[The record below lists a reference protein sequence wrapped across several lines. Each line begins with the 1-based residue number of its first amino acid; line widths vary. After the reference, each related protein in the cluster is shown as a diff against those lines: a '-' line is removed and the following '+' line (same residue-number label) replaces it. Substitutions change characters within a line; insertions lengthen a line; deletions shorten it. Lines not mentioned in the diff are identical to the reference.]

1 MVNFKQVSKNIGS
14 IYHNKKKK
22 ILNKFNKFN
31 KFILTPIDYNK
42 LDINYDILK
51 EYLKKYINP
60 RIEYYKETNTQ
71 NLELESGFS
80 EWWIKKSSKGIKIG
94 NGNAPMDVITKKNNA
109 IDTMCLCLN
118 GNVSN
123 EKSIMQ
129 NFGNSGNNLDLYFN
143 TKNHIKVINMFITD
157 YIDKIKNFSIKY
169 KVPLTKL
176 YYCIFIS
183 TKTNVYLSC
192 FKININNI
200 IYIKSHGFTKSMK
213 SINIKNF
220 IDDKYGNVKLYKS
233 KKRLELRIKKDVI
246 NSFNTIKII

>member
-1 MVNFKQVSKNIGS
+1 MVNFRKLNKNIKLV
-14 IYHNKKKK
+14 KKN
-22 ILNKFNKFN
+22 IFNN
-31 KFILTPIDYNK
+31 YILTPINYNK
-42 LDINYDILK
+42 LDIDYTILK
-51 EYLKKYINP
+51 NYLKKYIEP
-60 RIEYYKETNTQ
+60 RIEYYRETNTQ

-80 EWWIKKSSKGIKIG
+80 EWWIKKSSNGIRIG
-94 NGNAPMDVITKKNNA
+94 DGNSPMDVITKKNNA
-109 IDTMCLCLN
+109 IDTMCLCMN
-118 GNVSN
+118 NNISN

-129 NFGNSGNNLDLYFN
+129 NFGSTGNNLDLYFN
-143 TKNHIKVINMFITD
+143 TKNDIKVIRMFIKD
-157 YIDKIKNFSIKY
+157 YIDKIKNFSIKN

-220 IDDKYGNVKLYKS
+220 INDKYGNVKLYKS